1 MKVCI
6 KTENL
11 SSGCVTDNKQPTF
24 TLNITSDKQG
34 AELKR
39 AQISVGEWRAETD
52 GRIHIPYGG
61 EPLKAFTEYGV
72 KVEAEDNFGEK
83 AYAATTFS
91 TGRMDTPWSAKWITD
106 GSYKFTDKKTSPVP
120 MLFKKSFK
128 IEKTDRKSVV

>member
-11 SSGCVTDNKQPTF
+11 SNGCVTDKKQPTF

-61 EPLKAFTEYGV
+61 A
-72 KVEAEDNFGEK
+72 VESLYRIRG
-83 AYAATTFS
+83 
-91 TGRMDTPWSAKWITD
+91 
-106 GSYKFTDKKTSPVP
+106 
-120 MLFKKSFK
+120 KS
-128 IEKTDRKSVV
+128 RSRG